1 MIDHFVAFQK
11 KKKRKEKLFFFLKKN
26 GRWGQK
32 ELQEEFDFATPGAGS
47 KSTAQ
52 LPGGMGDRMMIPELS
67 PGPTGLGTLL
77 VLPEGILG
85 PPG

>member
-1 MIDHFVAFQK
+1 MGDGG
-11 KKKRKEKLFFFLKKN
+11 KKN
-26 GRWGQK
+26 SRRNSI
-32 ELQEEFDFATPGAGS
+32 LQPQVQA
-47 KSTAQ
+47 
-52 LPGGMGDRMMIPELS
+52 GGMGDGMMIPELS